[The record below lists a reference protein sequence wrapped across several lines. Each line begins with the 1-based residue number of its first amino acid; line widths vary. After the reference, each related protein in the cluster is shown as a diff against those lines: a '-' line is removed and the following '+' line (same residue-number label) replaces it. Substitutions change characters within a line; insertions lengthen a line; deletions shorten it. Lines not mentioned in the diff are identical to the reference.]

1 VFNILDYS
9 AVSFPSGIE
18 ADKQLDKAE
27 SGTKPLSQVDAQIQ
41 AECEWLTDSRRLNK
55 LTLDQITQKQCM
67 ECLLVCSSSP
77 IGWRKKRSWP

>member
-18 ADKQLDKAE
+18 ADQQLDKAE

-41 AECEWLTDSRRLNK
+41 AECEWLIDRMPVSLQLVANRLEEEK
-55 LTLDQITQKQCM
+55 VVAMARVVLEGLGAA
-67 ECLLVCSSSP
+67 V
-77 IGWRKKRSWP
+77 